1 MYSLLE
7 YRSSYS
13 ETTGS
18 LWFYS
23 KKKQLTLTM
32 ILQIP
37 MILDLSSI
45 EADKAK
51 VTLKNTAIAVSLKYL
66 NNFRRSIEMPL
77 IN

>member
-7 YRSSYS
+7 YRSNYS